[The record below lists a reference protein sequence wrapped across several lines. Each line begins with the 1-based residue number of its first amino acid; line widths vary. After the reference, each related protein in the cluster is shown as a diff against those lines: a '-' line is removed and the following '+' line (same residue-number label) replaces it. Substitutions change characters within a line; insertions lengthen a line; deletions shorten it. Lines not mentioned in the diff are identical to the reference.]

1 MARAGSPTPSPGS
14 ASAPAARQ
22 CSPAWSRSPGGA
34 RFAPPLPAGLSRHK
48 GRWLRPLL
56 SGVAYV
62 VASLGCSLPVFLAF
76 LAFLASSL
84 SVRGSG
90 NALAVLAAY
99 VAGIATTIMALLVVA
114 TLLREGL
121 ARRLGPLAA
130 RLHRVSGLLLLLA
143 GSYLTYFWARL
154 EFGSSATLADDPIV
168 GVATRYSARMQTLAG
183 RLGLSLVLALALLV
197 LLALAAGAWRSAHPR
212 LPTTA
217 RRRTN

>member
-34 RFAPPLPAGLSRHK
+34 RFAPPLPLPGGLSRQH
-48 GRWLRPLL
+48 GQWMRPLL

-90 NALAVLAAY
+90 NAIAVLAAY
-99 VAGIATTIMALLVVA
+99 VAGIATTILALLVVA
-114 TLLREGL
+114 TLLRE
-121 ARRLGPLAA
+121 
-130 RLHRVSGLLLLLA
+130 
-143 GSYLTYFWARL
+143 
-154 EFGSSATLADDPIV
+154 
-168 GVATRYSARMQTLAG
+168 
-183 RLGLSLVLALALLV
+183 
-197 LLALAAGAWRSAHPR
+197 
-212 LPTTA
+212 
-217 RRRTN
+217 